1 MSCNDSGAVGKSC
14 VRASGFSDVIKI
26 WVWALCSVA
35 IGILM
40 TPVTYNG
47 GKALSELSATKDFSG
62 LVNRFAV
69 WSGTAELE
77 SFFKIC
83 CLLAA
88 LLLLL
93 PLLEWLRMDKT
104 RNLNIPLSPP
114 LPHSMDRI
122 RKHLLYGLYGFVTT
136 FVCFLFIGF
145 IMVKIGSFSWTENP
159 RAWRE
164 NSIHDILSVFV
175 IAACVEIL
183 LRTVLLRI
191 FLRQTGIH
199 TAIPMAAAMFGGIFF
214 LLAGFAHAESYNAEN
229 LSGLWLAKIL
239 IFEGEPLR
247 RFIVV
252 FVPWFAFGC
261 VIVLARWKSASAFL
275 PAGLLAGSLL
285 AGRVF
290 NKATDAVEDASG
302 YWFGSS
308 VQNGIIPLIAVVVIG
323 FFVHHFTK
331 KHALEDKAQ
340 H

>member
-1 MSCNDSGAVGKSC
+1 M
-14 VRASGFSDVIKI
+14 RACEFSNVIKI
-26 WVWALCSVA
+26 WVWVLCSVA

-40 TPVTYNG
+40 TPVIYNG

-69 WSGTAELE
+69 WSTTAGLE

-83 CLLAA
+83 CLLAS

-104 RNLNIPLSPP
+104 RNLNIPLSSP
-114 LPHSMDRI
+114 LSHPIDHS
-122 RKHLLYGLYGFVTT
+122 RKHLLYGLYGFLTT
-136 FVCFLFIGF
+136 FVCFMFIGF
-145 IMVKIGSFSWTENP
+145 IMVKVGSFSWTENP

-164 NSIHDILSVFV
+164 NFIHDILSVFV
-175 IAACVEIL
+175 IAACVEIFL
-183 LRTVLLRI
+183 HTVVLGT
-191 FLRQTGIH
+191 FLRETGIH
-199 TAIPMAAAMFGGIFF
+199 AAIAMTGAMFGGIFF
-214 LLAGFAHAESYNAEN
+214 LLAGFEYAENYNAEN

-247 RFIVV
+247 RIIVV
-252 FVPWFAFGC
+252 FVPWFALGC

-275 PAGLLAGSLL
+275 PAGLLVGSLL

-290 NKATDAVEDASG
+290 NKATDAVEDAGG

-331 KHALEDKAQ
+331 KHDLEDKAQ